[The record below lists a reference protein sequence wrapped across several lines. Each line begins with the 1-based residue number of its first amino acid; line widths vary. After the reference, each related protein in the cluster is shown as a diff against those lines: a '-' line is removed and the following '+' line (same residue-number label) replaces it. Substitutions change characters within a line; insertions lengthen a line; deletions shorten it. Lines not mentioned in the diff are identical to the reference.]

1 MTYYTCRREGMCCS
15 SAFISIQAIW
25 MFVVGAYVAYYYIHF
40 TIGYFEFWKG
50 AEVLEDSGSI
60 IHIIYILKPTYFDY
74 LFYYDS
80 AICII
85 IVDSAITKIKKNPP
99 IRFNIAHC
107 VNSVQLRSQFSIFWA
122 PSSRMI
128 WHSNLSKASSIHYKL
143 SPLRAQNT
151 VHT

>member
-1 MTYYTCRREGMCCS
+1 MRFPAINLLQQQISIEVLILLYIYTEKYYTYLMLYKNIITMTYYTCRREGMCCS

-85 IVDSAITKIKKNPP
+85 IVDSAITKIRKE
-99 IRFNIAHC
+99 
-107 VNSVQLRSQFSIFWA
+107 
-122 PSSRMI
+122 SS
-128 WHSNLSKASSIHYKL
+128 Y
-143 SPLRAQNT
+143 
-151 VHT
+151 